1 MEILDNQKFKKFIID
16 AKNNNRILYDPDFFG
31 KNRNVL
37 QQICDDVSKFDIY
50 TFDGRFDDI
59 LINITNNFVFKEKSN
74 YYKEFLQQIYD
85 MFLNYV
91 VPNMILIPLNNI
103 NFEFKNNEHISIT
116 DNIRIYNPINI
127 DIQKLKRYPFIK
139 AKKDNLSEYFEKNV
153 YAQLCK
159 EHIILTKD
167 PHFFNNPIMT
177 VLINNIDYKVEQE
190 AARISE
196 ATYSFIR
203 MIDFDKLPEGNG
215 WGVLQSMTRP
225 AGTYSVYYNEP
236 NSSKSPPYNSGYG
249 HSFIFK
255 FDPILDINSIEFNR
269 NIDVFKFL
277 LNKFI
282 HFSFIRRDLITDI
295 ELKNIDKWMNA
306 VLLYN
311 SAYELAS
318 KERYDATII
327 TLLTILESLFLK
339 NTGNKKLILAEK
351 ISQFLLDKGFDYNQ
365 EKIKDLIIDTYNH
378 RSKFVHEGEAYYS
391 LTSYKSINDRQGT
404 IPGMKPFSYGLL
416 PNGAHEQARSIYM
429 LFRITGYVL
438 MHYWDK

>member
-1 MEILDNQKFKKFIID
+1 MEVLDNQVFKNFID
-16 AKNNNRILYDPDFFG
+16 AAKENNRILYDPKFFG
-31 KNRNVL
+31 DNKKIL
-37 QQICDDVSKFDIY
+37 QQICDDVKNFDVY

-59 LINITNNFVFKEKSN
+59 LINVTNHFEFKEKTN
-74 YYKEFLQQIYD
+74 YYKEFLKQIYD
-85 MFLNYV
+85 AFLINI

-103 NFEFKNNEHISIT
+103 SFKFENDEYVSIA
-116 DNIRIYNPINI
+116 DNIRIYNPI
-127 DIQKLKRYPFIK
+127 KLDRQNLTRHHLIK
-139 AKKDNLSEYFEKNV
+139 TKKDKLSEYFEQSV

-159 EHIILTKD
+159 EHIVLTKD
-167 PHFFNNPIMT
+167 PYFFNNPIMT
-177 VLINNIDYKVEQE
+177 ILINNIDYKVEQE

-196 ATYSFIR
+196 AAYSFIR

-215 WGVLQSMTRP
+215 WGVLQSMTKP

-236 NSSKSPPYNSGYG
+236 NTSKLPPYNSGYG

-255 FDPILDINSIEFNR
+255 FDPILDINSIEFNN
-269 NIDVFKFL
+269 NIETFKFL
-277 LNKFI
+277 IDKFVQWC
-282 HFSFIRRDLITDI
+282 FIKREEKTGN
-295 ELKNIDKWMNA
+295 ELKTIDKWMNA

-365 EKIKDLIIDTYNH
+365 QKIKDLIIDTYNH

-429 LFRITGYVL
+429 LFRVTRYVL
-438 MHYWDK
+438 MHYWNK